1 MYFAA
6 KNQLENFPYKI
17 YSASAGS
24 GKTYILAKEY
34 LKIILS
40 SSAAKSYGQILAIT
54 FTNKAVNEMKQRILD
69 NLYDFSTTMEGDEAS
84 DLFLDVAKELQ
95 FTSQE
100 LQRKAKTTHKSI
112 LHNYAFFDISTID
125 KFTHRLIR
133 TFAKDLKIP
142 QNFEVVLDTEVL
154 LAEAVE
160 RLINRAGTDRQLTAT
175 LLDFTFEKIDDDKSW
190 DISIDLN
197 KVGKMLFNENN
208 IAPLK
213 SFKNKGI
220 LDFLELKKTIQKNI
234 KVIEGNAQSTAARI
248 LDTIEANGLEFGNF
262 KASYFP
268 KFILKVAGGEFSTD
282 YSAGWKQNF
291 ETEAL
296 YAKSC
301 KSEIK
306 SILDGLHPQFS
317 VDFELIK
324 KYVFE
329 RAFYKNVYS
338 NIVPLT
344 VLNEIQKEIQAIC
357 VERDQL
363 TLASFNSII
372 SNEIKNQPAPF
383 IYERLGE
390 KYRHYF
396 VDEFQDTSELQWD
409 NLVPLIGNALESL
422 DEYGEMGSLLLV
434 GDAKQAIYRWRGGKA
449 EQFIDLANKTT
460 RPYVIEPVTAE
471 LPKNYRSYSQI
482 INFNNDFFKVSS
494 DLLHNQVYEQLYV
507 SGNNQEVNTKEG
519 GFVELSFIPNEKEED
534 DHALYSAKVLETIQD
549 LVDEKEY
556 SYRDICILV
565 RSNNHSYVLAD
576 FLTKQ
581 EIPIISSESLLL
593 KSSDKVNFLVNLL
606 KYSTQPKDLDT
617 AYELLY
623 FLARNE
629 ENKHDFIQCHLRS
642 LAALLLANYGFV
654 VDKLKQSSVYDG
666 LERAIHQFKLV
677 ESSDAY
683 LTSLMDEVLDVEQKD
698 GVGVQTF
705 LSFWERKKDKLSLK
719 APDNINAV
727 QIMTVHKSKGL
738 EFPIVIFPFANS
750 LIYNTDQKIWLPVAP
765 EKFNGFSEMLVSKK
779 QEMEEYGAVA
789 AQLFTEEHCKM
800 ELDAFNVLYV
810 ALTRAVKGLYI
821 ISKNEINSKG
831 EPNMNRYSGL
841 FVHYL
846 KNIGIYNPEQLT
858 YGFGLLEKAIA
869 GKEKEVVN
877 HIAYQYSTK
886 DRPSFKILTRSG
898 MLWESSREE
907 ALEKGNLIHL
917 LLGHI
922 ETAKDIDKAIALLI
936 RDGDL
941 SMADSVEVKEKLMKV
956 IGHPQLAKYYQEGNI
971 VKNEKDIIT
980 KDGLLLRPDRVVIQ
994 HKQATIIDYKTG
1006 TENKKYHEQLN
1017 TYAYA
1022 LEAMNYTVAD
1032 KIIVYINEQI
1042 IPQFIP

>member
-1 MYFAA
+1 
-6 KNQLENFPYKI
+6 LETFPYKI

-40 SSAAKSYGQILAIT
+40 SNAAKSYGQILAIT

-69 NLYDFSTTMEGDEAS
+69 NLYDFSVTKEGDKQS
-84 DLFLDVAKELQ
+84 DLFLDVSKELQ
-95 FTSQE
+95 FTPQE
-100 LQRKAKTTHKSI
+100 LQRKAKTIHKSI

-142 QNFEVVLDTEVL
+142 QNFEVVLDTEGL

-160 RLINRAGTDRQLTAT
+160 RLINRAGTDQQLTAT

-208 IAPLK
+208 IAHLK
-213 SFKNKGI
+213 NFKNKSI
-220 LDFLELKKTIQKNI
+220 SDFLELRKTIQKNI
-234 KVIEGNAQSTAARI
+234 KVTERNAQSTATRI
-248 LDTIEANGLEFGNF
+248 LDTIETNGLEFGNF

-268 KFILKVAGGEFSTD
+268 KFILKVLHGEFSTD
-282 YSAGWKQNF
+282 YTAGWKQNF
-291 ETEAL
+291 DTDVL

-301 KSEIK
+301 KTEIK

-317 VDFELIK
+317 ADFNLIK
-324 KYVFE
+324 KNSFE
-329 RAFYKNVYS
+329 RAFYKNIYS

-357 VERDQL
+357 IERDQL
-363 TLASFNSII
+363 TLASFNTII

-396 VDEFQDTSELQWD
+396 VDEFQDTSELQWE

-422 DEYGEMGSLLLV
+422 DEYGKMGSLLLV

-449 EQFIDLANKTT
+449 EQFIDLSNKITL
-460 RPYVIEPVTAE
+460 PYVIEPVTAE

-519 GFVELSFIPNEKEED
+519 GFVEMSFIPNEKED
-534 DHALYSAKVLETIQD
+534 NDLYSIKVLETIQD
-549 LVDEKEY
+549 LVEEKKFNF
-556 SYRDICILV
+556 RDICILV
-565 RSNNHSYVLAD
+565 RSNSHSYVLAD

-593 KSSDKVNFLVNLL
+593 KSSDKVNFLINLL
-606 KYSTQPKDLDT
+606 KYSTQPNDLDT
-617 AYELLY
+617 AYEVLY
-623 FLARNE
+623 FLARE
-629 ENKHDFIQCHLRS
+629 EERKHHFIQIHLKS
-642 LAALLLANYGFV
+642 LARLLQANYGFAI
-654 VDKLKQSSVYDG
+654 DKLKQSSVYDG
-666 LERAIHQFKLV
+666 LERAIHQFKLA

-683 LTSLMDEVLDVEQKD
+683 ITSLMDEVLDVEQKE

-750 LIYNTDQKIWLPVAP
+750 LIYNNDQKIWLPVAP

-779 QEMEEYGAVA
+779 QEMEEYGAIA
-789 AQLFTEEHCKM
+789 AQLFAEEHCKM

-846 KNIGIYNPEQLT
+846 KNLGIYNPEQLT
-858 YGFGLLEKAIA
+858 YGFGVLENTKASA
-869 GKEKEVVN
+869 EEEVVHN
-877 HIAYQYSTK
+877 IAYQYSSK

-917 LLGHI
+917 LLGYV
-922 ETAKDIDKAIALLI
+922 ETYKDVDKAIAILV

-941 SMADSVEVKEKLMKV
+941 SLPDSAEVKEKLMKV
-956 IGHPQLAKYYQEGNI
+956 IAHPKLAKYYQEGNI

-994 HKQATIIDYKTG
+994 NRQATIIDYKTG
-1006 TENKKYHEQLN
+1006 TEYKKYHQQVN

-1022 LEAMNYTVAD
+1022 LEAMNYTIAD
-1032 KIIVYINEQI
+1032 KVIVYINEEI
-1042 IPQFIP
+1042 TPEFIP